1 MKSILMA
8 AVMTVSVLAGSAH
21 AVQEGGCILPKPPKP
36 KVPPSAQ
43 SRDGKPV
50 RYCGDEPCRP
60 KPIIQDPQAAAPAAS
75 GGEEL
80 PECDM
85 LPRCKR

>member
-36 KVPPSAQ
+36 KPTTEAPQQNDKKVGGSGVAIV
-43 SRDGKPV
+43 GV
-50 RYCGDEPCRP
+50 RG
-60 KPIIQDPQAAAPAAS
+60 
-75 GGEEL
+75 
-80 PECDM
+80 
-85 LPRCKR
+85 